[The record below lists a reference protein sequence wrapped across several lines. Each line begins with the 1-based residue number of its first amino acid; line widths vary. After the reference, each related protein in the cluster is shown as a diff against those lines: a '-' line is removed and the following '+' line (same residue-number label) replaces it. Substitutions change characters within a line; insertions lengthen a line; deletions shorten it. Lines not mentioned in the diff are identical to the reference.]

1 MLINDSYLLFYYTL
15 LVEIY
20 NIEFVPILFRA
31 ERKQWAAG
39 LFTGCAVLYACRT
52 VTPLCVAA
60 MAKEMGWDKTQSVS
74 CLLILV
80 TELSRGME
88 RVKRR

>member
-1 MLINDSYLLFYYTL
+1 MFKELFCY
-15 LVEIY
+15 I
-20 NIEFVPILFRA
+20 FRA

-52 VTPLCVAA
+52 VTPLCVSA

-74 CLLILV
+74 FECTVFEKFRI
-80 TELSRGME
+80 E
-88 RVKRR
+88 